1 MKKEILEVILM
12 KTLEKISFF
21 IDDCIEYI
29 VDAIF
34 IADETRY
41 GISLTVFAVCMVAI
55 VVLAIIDRLR
65 SGFTEKGITI
75 GVLLLDWAIAVTS
88 VMMCNFIFALIFTVI
103 ATIFMPR
110 FEKNTVNEYLKKEV
124 KTTPKKYLIYAV
136 TSLVSFITALGILKF
151 VLHTGPV

>member
-1 MKKEILEVILM
+1 M

-75 GVLLLDWAIAVTS
+75 GVLLLDWAISLTS

-124 KTTPKKYLIYAV
+124 KTTPKKYLLYAV
-136 TSLVSFITALGILKF
+136 TSLVSFITALVILK
-151 VLHTGPV
+151 LISA

>member
-1 MKKEILEVILM
+1 M

-34 IADETRY
+34 IADQTRY

-75 GVLLLDWAIAVTS
+75 GVLLLDWAISVTS

-136 TSLVSFITALGILKF
+136 TSLVSFIIGLVVLK
-151 VLHTGPV
+151 LISA

>member
-1 MKKEILEVILM
+1 M

-29 VDAIF
+29 VDAVF

-75 GVLLLDWAIAVTS
+75 GVVLLDGAISLTS

-136 TSLVSFITALGILKF
+136 TSLISFITALGILK
-151 VLHTGPV
+151 LISA

>member
-1 MKKEILEVILM
+1 M

-34 IADETRY
+34 IADQTRY

-75 GVLLLDWAIAVTS
+75 GVVLLDWAISLTS

-136 TSLVSFITALGILKF
+136 TSLVSFIIGLVVLK
-151 VLHTGPV
+151 LISA

>member
-1 MKKEILEVILM
+1 M

-75 GVLLLDWAIAVTS
+75 GVLLLDWAISLTS

-136 TSLVSFITALGILKF
+136 TSLVSFITALVVLKF
-151 VLHTGPV
+151 ISA

>member
-1 MKKEILEVILM
+1 M
-12 KTLEKISFF
+12 KTLEKISFL

-34 IADETRY
+34 IADPTRFSL
-41 GISLTVFAVCMVAI
+41 SLTALAVCIIAN
-55 VVLAIIDRLR
+55 VVLAIIDHLR

-75 GVLLLDWAIAVTS
+75 GVVLLDWAISVTS

-124 KTTPKKYLIYAV
+124 KTIPKKYLLYAV
-136 TSLVSFITALGILKF
+136 TSLISFITALGILKF
-151 VLHTGPV
+151 VLHTEPV

>member
-1 MKKEILEVILM
+1 M

-75 GVLLLDWAIAVTS
+75 GVLLLDGAISLTS
-88 VMMCNFIFALIFTVI
+88 VTMCNFIFALIFTVI

-136 TSLVSFITALGILKF
+136 TSLVSFIIGLVVLK
-151 VLHTGPV
+151 LISA

>member
-1 MKKEILEVILM
+1 M

-29 VDAIF
+29 VDAVF

-55 VVLAIIDRLR
+55 VVLAIIDRLH

-75 GVLLLDWAIAVTS
+75 GVLLLDWAISVTS

-136 TSLVSFITALGILKF
+136 ASLVSFITGLVVLKLILA
-151 VLHTGPV
+151 

>member
-1 MKKEILEVILM
+1 M

-29 VDAIF
+29 VDAVF

-65 SGFTEKGITI
+65 SGFTKKGITI
-75 GVLLLDWAIAVTS
+75 GVLLLDWAISLTS

-136 TSLVSFITALGILKF
+136 TSLVSFIIGLVVLK
-151 VLHTGPV
+151 LISA

>member
-1 MKKEILEVILM
+1 M

-151 VLHTGPV
+151 VLHTEPV

>member
-1 MKKEILEVILM
+1 M

-75 GVLLLDWAIAVTS
+75 GVLLLDWAISLTS

-136 TSLVSFITALGILKF
+136 TSLVSFIIGLVVLK
-151 VLHTGPV
+151 LISA

>member
-1 MKKEILEVILM
+1 M

-29 VDAIF
+29 VDAVF

-55 VVLAIIDRLR
+55 IVLAIIDRLR
-65 SGFTEKGITI
+65 SDFTEKGITI
-75 GVLLLDWAIAVTS
+75 GVVLLDGAISLTS

-124 KTTPKKYLIYAV
+124 KTTPKNI
-136 TSLVSFITALGILKF
+136 
-151 VLHTGPV
+151 

>member
-1 MKKEILEVILM
+1 M

-29 VDAIF
+29 VDAVF

-55 VVLAIIDRLR
+55 IVLAIIDRLR

-75 GVLLLDWAIAVTS
+75 GVVLLDGAISLTS

-124 KTTPKKYLIYAV
+124 KTTPKKYLLYAV
-136 TSLVSFITALGILKF
+136 TSLISFITGLVVLK
-151 VLHTGPV
+151 LISA

>member
-1 MKKEILEVILM
+1 M

-29 VDAIF
+29 VDAVF

-55 VVLAIIDRLR
+55 IVLAIIDRLR
-65 SGFTEKGITI
+65 SDFTEKGITI
-75 GVLLLDWAIAVTS
+75 GVVLLDGAISLTS

-136 TSLVSFITALGILKF
+136 TSLISFITGLVVLK
-151 VLHTGPV
+151 LISA

>member
-1 MKKEILEVILM
+1 M

-75 GVLLLDWAIAVTS
+75 GVVLLDGAISLTS
-88 VMMCNFIFALIFTVI
+88 VMMCNFIFALIFTLI

-136 TSLVSFITALGILKF
+136 TSLISFITALVVLK
-151 VLHTGPV
+151 LISA

>member
-1 MKKEILEVILM
+1 M
-12 KTLEKISFF
+12 KTLEKISFL

-75 GVLLLDWAIAVTS
+75 GVVLLDGAISLTS

-136 TSLVSFITALGILKF
+136 ASLVSFITALVILK
-151 VLHTGPV
+151 LISA

>member
-1 MKKEILEVILM
+1 M

-29 VDAIF
+29 VDAVF

-75 GVLLLDWAIAVTS
+75 GVLLLDWAISVTS
-88 VMMCNFIFALIFTVI
+88 VMMCNFIFALIFTLI
-103 ATIFMPR
+103 ATVFMPR

-124 KTTPKKYLIYAV
+124 KITPKKYLIYAV
-136 TSLVSFITALGILKF
+136 TSLISFITALVVLKLIS
-151 VLHTGPV
+151 V

>member
-1 MKKEILEVILM
+1 M

-34 IADETRY
+34 IADQTRY

-75 GVLLLDWAIAVTS
+75 GVVLLDGAISLTS

-124 KTTPKKYLIYAV
+124 KTTPKKYLIYAG
-136 TSLVSFITALGILKF
+136 TSLVSFIIGLVVLK
-151 VLHTGPV
+151 LISA

>member
-1 MKKEILEVILM
+1 MILM

-29 VDAIF
+29 VDAVF

-55 VVLAIIDRLR
+55 IVLAIIDRLR

-75 GVLLLDWAIAVTS
+75 GVLLLDWAISVTS

-124 KTTPKKYLIYAV
+124 KTTPKKYLLYAV
-136 TSLVSFITALGILKF
+136 TSLISFITALGILK
-151 VLHTGPV
+151 LISA

>member
-1 MKKEILEVILM
+1 M

-29 VDAIF
+29 VDAVF

-55 VVLAIIDRLR
+55 IVLAIIDRLR
-65 SGFTEKGITI
+65 SDFTEKGITI
-75 GVLLLDWAIAVTS
+75 GVVLLDGAISLTS

-136 TSLVSFITALGILKF
+136 TSLVSFIIGLVVLK
-151 VLHTGPV
+151 LISA

>member
-1 MKKEILEVILM
+1 M

-34 IADETRY
+34 IADQTRY

-75 GVLLLDWAIAVTS
+75 GVLLLDWAISLTS

-110 FEKNTVNEYLKKEV
+110 FEKNTVNEYLKKGV
-124 KTTPKKYLIYAV
+124 KTTPKKYLLYAV
-136 TSLVSFITALGILKF
+136 TSLVSFITALVLLKF
-151 VLHTGPV
+151 ISA

>member
-1 MKKEILEVILM
+1 M
-12 KTLEKISFF
+12 KTLEKISFL

-75 GVLLLDWAIAVTS
+75 GVVLLDGAISLTS

-136 TSLVSFITALGILKF
+136 TSLVSFIIGLVVLK
-151 VLHTGPV
+151 LISA

>member
-1 MKKEILEVILM
+1 MILM

-29 VDAIF
+29 IDAIF
-34 IADETRY
+34 IADPTRFSL
-41 GISLTVFAVCMVAI
+41 SLTALAVCIIAN
-55 VVLAIIDRLR
+55 VVLAIIDHLR
-65 SGFTEKGITI
+65 SGFTETI
-75 GVLLLDWAIAVTS
+75 GVVLLDWAISLTS

-136 TSLVSFITALGILKF
+136 TSLISFITGLVVLK
-151 VLHTGPV
+151 LISA

>member
-1 MKKEILEVILM
+1 M

-75 GVLLLDWAIAVTS
+75 GVVLLDGAISLTS

-110 FEKNTVNEYLKKEV
+110 FEKNTVNEYLKKKV
-124 KTTPKKYLIYAV
+124 KTTPKKYLLYAV
-136 TSLVSFITALGILKF
+136 TSLVSFIIGLVVLK
-151 VLHTGPV
+151 LISA

>member
-1 MKKEILEVILM
+1 M

-34 IADETRY
+34 IADQTRY
-41 GISLTVFAVCMVAI
+41 AISLTVFAVCMVAI

-65 SGFTEKGITI
+65 SDFTEKGITI
-75 GVLLLDWAIAVTS
+75 GVVLLDWAISVTS

-124 KTTPKKYLIYAV
+124 KTTPKKYLLYAV
-136 TSLVSFITALGILKF
+136 TSLISFIIGLVVLK
-151 VLHTGPV
+151 LISA

>member
-1 MKKEILEVILM
+1 M
-12 KTLEKISFF
+12 KTLEKISFL

-34 IADETRY
+34 IADEIRY

-75 GVLLLDWAIAVTS
+75 GVVLLDGAISLTS

-124 KTTPKKYLIYAV
+124 KTTPKKCLIYAV
-136 TSLVSFITALGILKF
+136 TSLVSFIIGLVVLK
-151 VLHTGPV
+151 LISA

>member
-1 MKKEILEVILM
+1 M
-12 KTLEKISFF
+12 
-21 IDDCIEYI
+21 CIR
-29 VDAIF
+29 DRF
-34 IADETRY
+34 IADPTRFSL
-41 GISLTVFAVCMVAI
+41 SLTALAVCIIAN

-65 SGFTEKGITI
+65 SDFTEKGITI
-75 GVLLLDWAIAVTS
+75 GVVLLDWAISLTS

-136 TSLVSFITALGILKF
+136 TSLISFITALGILKF
-151 VLHTGPV
+151 VLHTEPV

>member
-1 MKKEILEVILM
+1 M

-34 IADETRY
+34 IADQTRY

-75 GVLLLDWAIAVTS
+75 GVVLLDGAISLTS

-136 TSLVSFITALGILKF
+136 TSLASFIIGLVVLK
-151 VLHTGPV
+151 LISA